1 MSYLDELRHHY
12 KQQGVPTILDDG
24 FHLLLDQVKEKSP
37 ANILEVGT
45 ATGMS
50 ATAMLLTCPTA
61 RLTTI
66 EIRENSFIE
75 AGKNFEKF
83 GVADRAT
90 RLLGDSLQVLK
101 DITDEYDFVFLDGSK
116 SKYKRC
122 LDLIEPHLKK
132 GAVIVADNVLFRGY
146 IENLVPIPRR
156 QKTIVKYM
164 REYLNYVFYDQ
175 KYSSKLYRVGD
186 GVAVSHFNGFKEKEN

>member
-1 MSYLDELRHHY
+1 MSYLDELREHY

-24 FHLLLDQVKEKSP
+24 FHLLLDEVKKKSP
-37 ANILEVGT
+37 TNILEVGT

-50 ATAMLLTCPTA
+50 ATAMLLTSQA
-61 RLTTI
+61 SRLTTI
-66 EIRENSFIE
+66 EIREKSFIE

-90 RLLGDSLQVLK
+90 RLLGDSLEVLK
-101 DITDEYDFVFLDGSK
+101 ALDEKYDFVFLDGSK

-122 LDLIEPHLKK
+122 LDLIEPYLEE

-164 REYLNYVFYDQ
+164 REYLEYVFHDE
-175 KYSSKLYRVGD
+175 KYSSKLYRIGD
-186 GVAVSHFNGFKEKEN
+186 GVAVSVYKGRGEKN

>member
-1 MSYLDELRHHY
+1 
-12 KQQGVPTILDDG
+12 VPTILDDG
-24 FHLLLDQVKEKSP
+24 FHLLLDEVKKKNP
-37 ANILEVGT
+37 TNILEVGT

-50 ATAMLLTCPTA
+50 ATAMLLTSTTS

-90 RLLGDSLQVLK
+90 RLLGDSLEVLK
-101 DITDEYDFVFLDGSK
+101 NLTEEYDFVFLDGSK

-132 GAVIVADNVLFRGY
+132 SAVIVADNVLFRGY

-164 REYLNYVFYDQ
+164 REYLNYVFNDE
-175 KYSSKLYRVGD
+175 KYTSKLYRLGD
-186 GVAVSHFNGFKEKEN
+186 GVAVSYFNGLKEKEN